1 MQTFVCTKCG
11 GDHYFSDCPQQWV
24 MKESKPDSFD
34 LKCKA
39 VQDILQDL
47 PLKEQIGVIEQVRE
61 YLEMKRV
68 QPALDKY
75 KEANNE
81 THEPRNHETYR

>member
-1 MQTFVCTKCG
+1 MPNQLFVCAKCG
-11 GDHYFSDCPQQWV
+11 GDHFLADCPQRWKV
-24 MKESKPDSFD
+24 KESKPDSFD

-61 YLEMKRV
+61 YLEMNRV
-68 QPALDKY
+68 QPALDK
-75 KEANNE
+75 
-81 THEPRNHETYR
+81 